1 MNEFVRQVDNPALI
15 NLFLTELNDEDT
27 TFSYY
32 KDHYLDRI
40 NAKDVNSNYKVVRN
54 ETKLRDVCTKLIE
67 ICENL
72 DCKKYFLVIL
82 SCFAKMKELEKALF
96 KIIQSKGNPV

>member
-27 TFSYY
+27 TYSFY
-32 KDHYLDRI
+32 KDHYTDRTNI
-40 NAKDVNSNYKVVRN
+40 KDANSNYKVVKN
-54 ETKLRDVCTKLIE
+54 ETKLRDVCTKLIQ
-67 ICENL
+67 ICENT

-96 KIIQSKGNPV
+96 KIIQSKGDNA